1 MANKILSFLSLWFLP
16 NLANRWYMSKA
27 PTIRR
32 DFNRFLSH
40 RPSSI
45 AFRCAAATFPYNFWT
60 SSLDSCT
67 SITRRRREG
76 GTSQRITL
84 TGSASGNQQRSE
96 ANRTNHLLVSV
107 GCGAVLLLVLLLLP
121 ACLCLG
127 ILYPLYVVYLPTFR
141 QIKKKPKTDIWR
153 RREFCSPTH
162 SLFKHR
168 PPEDAGF
175 STPYLSVHIEVEEAS
190 VINLKCAMFWKM
202 NFSFPTPTPPALLRY
217 IWHEEYQKKKKRK
230 AFVADDGGGAIKR

>member
-45 AFRCAAATFPYNFWT
+45 AFRCAAATFPYNFWM

-76 GTSQRITL
+76 ETSQRITL
-84 TGSASGNQQRSE
+84 TGSSGNQQRSE

-107 GCGAVLLLVLLLLP
+107 GCCCCSYCLP
-121 ACLCLG
+121 G
-127 ILYPLYVVYLPTFR
+127 NTPSTIRSIPTFR
-141 QIKKKPKTDIWR
+141 QIKKKPKTDIWRR

-230 AFVADDGGGAIKR
+230 KAFVAADGGGAIKR